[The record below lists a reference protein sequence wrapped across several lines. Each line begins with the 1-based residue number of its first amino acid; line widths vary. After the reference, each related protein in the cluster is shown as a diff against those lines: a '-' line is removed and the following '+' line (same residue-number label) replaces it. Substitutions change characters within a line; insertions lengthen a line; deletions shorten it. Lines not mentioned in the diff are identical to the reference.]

1 MGEGRGSRSPR
12 PSSMSRSHPHP
23 PTAAVTVTEARF
35 APYKSRGAVRP
46 SVSQCHSTFLP
57 TQTDGRS
64 VERSAGRPRQKALRL
79 CVRAQGGLPRAGTQT
94 PAPLPRPTAN
104 GRTTSDGPAAEAA
117 RIGLRHS
124 TRRRQQS
131 RVETGRYGVAWLLMQ
146 QAVKLPPPSDAPF
159 LPVSN
164 FRPKE
169 PARSHT

>member
-1 MGEGRGSRSPR
+1 MGKREGGVALRARRRCHSLTLHPPPEVDHRGSICTFINGEGL
-12 PSSMSRSHPHP
+12 
-23 PTAAVTVTEARF
+23 
-35 APYKSRGAVRP
+35 
-46 SVSQCHSTFLP
+46 SV
-57 TQTDGRS
+57 GRS
-64 VERSAGRPRQKALRL
+64 VSVTRHSSRLKLTVGRSNGPRQKALRL

>member
-1 MGEGRGSRSPR
+1 MGKREGGVALRARRRCLSLTLQPPPEVDHRGSICTFINGEGL
-12 PSSMSRSHPHP
+12 
-23 PTAAVTVTEARF
+23 AV
-35 APYKSRGAVRP
+35 
-46 SVSQCHSTFLP
+46 
-57 TQTDGRS
+57 GRS
-64 VERSAGRPRQKALRL
+64 VSVTRHSSRLKLTVGRSTEAKGTP

-94 PAPLPRPTAN
+94 QPPLPRPTAN